1 MFKENFISNLK
12 QSRKA
17 CGLTQDQ
24 AAKELEIS
32 RSTLAN
38 YETGS
43 REPELEILC
52 KIIKLYKVDANWLL
66 GIK

>member
-1 MFKENFISNLK
+1 MWKENFITNLK
-12 QSRKA
+12 QARKT

-32 RSTLAN
+32 RSALAN
-38 YETGS
+38 YEIGS
-43 REPELEILC
+43 REPELEVLC

-66 GIK
+66 AIK